1 MRVRVNEFINL
12 RLRLIMALQCVQ
24 LAFFKPDTRIGDHNV
39 YHHDKE
45 HAHLRPNVLDE
56 VRKVATLVYQML
68 AREWPRDEP
77 PP

>member
-1 MRVRVNEFINL
+1 MNE

-24 LAFFKPDTRIGDHNV
+24 PSFLKPNTWFGDHNV

-45 HAHLRPNVLDE
+45 HEHLRPNVLDG

-68 AREWPRDEP
+68 AREWPQDEHP
-77 PP
+77 P